1 MSGTD
6 ALFFAGI
13 ACLVVAVFMIIGAA
27 LVGMVRNS
35 RDLKEMVNEGR
46 RIYQG
51 RIRGMIYFMIDIPDV
66 AEATDAEW
74 QLQSLLYEYRQ
85 L

>member
-13 ACLVVAVFMIIGAA
+13 ACFVVAVFTF
-27 LVGMVRNS
+27 LVAWLVDVARDS

-46 RIYQG
+46 RVYQG